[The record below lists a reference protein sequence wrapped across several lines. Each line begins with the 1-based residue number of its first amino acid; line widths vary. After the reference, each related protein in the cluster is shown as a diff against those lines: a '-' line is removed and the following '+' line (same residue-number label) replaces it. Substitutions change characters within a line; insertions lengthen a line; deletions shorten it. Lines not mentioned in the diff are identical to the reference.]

1 MKVKKLLCLGMAAL
15 LMCSNL
21 PQMEVHA
28 QGDTQA
34 EDYME
39 QNTEY
44 AAETNEIVSGK
55 CGDNVY
61 YEFNPSTETMRIY
74 GEGAMDD
81 FNRYDEHP
89 WYREEYAANIKKV
102 RIEEGVTSVG
112 RDAFYC
118 FKNRYGEYN
127 NDGCRNLISV
137 EIADTVTNIGD
148 YAFHNCPIEAIKFPD
163 GLETIGNSAFKDT
176 FLKEIKLGSSLKSI
190 GKEAFLSIDIQ
201 ELILP
206 PNVENIGYCCFE
218 SCNSLKKLS
227 VPDNCQMGGGVFS
240 YCKALEDV
248 EIGSNCK
255 IGGYAF
261 HGCDKLEN
269 VEISSNCEVGGYA
282 FYECTSLS
290 NVFIGEGSIAV
301 YDGTVSASGCIFRDC
316 TSLKTVLL
324 PDSWAFG
331 KYGYGNQFW
340 GCTNLTDIK
349 FSDTSTKYKVIDK
362 VIYSKDGSK
371 IVYYPQALREAEYE
385 ISDVTTEIVSGA
397 FEGQDYLEYVTIP
410 DSVQEIGGGAFRGCN
425 KLNNIIIPE
434 GVQEL
439 RDGVFGSCD
448 SLKAIVLPAS
458 LKEIAVIHKEN
469 GIGAFGGTSLNVIY
483 AKKGSYAQE
492 YAGDKFKQTIYCNFD
507 ADGGTVTPQKRPVIL
522 NEKYHKLPAPVK
534 EGYKFLGWYTEFG
547 NQVTD
552 KTIVSSES
560 SHTLYAHWES
570 GTKKQISDCEITLSS
585 ANYTYDG
592 TAKRPTVTVKNGSTT
607 LRNETDYTVSY
618 SNNVNVGTATV
629 TVTGR
634 GKYAGTV
641 SKNFTISE
649 KQRSFLWNQ
658 DNWNFNNSS
667 YQGYFS
673 SGKYI
678 DQINSTYLNK
688 LKNSLTNSEY
698 KAIFNNRSGWL
709 YDRFGGSCYG
719 MSSTS
724 LLAMENYLPY
734 SDYGSGATNLYHLRY
749 PLASD
754 SVSSLITYYQMLQVK
769 SVIQQQYRTVPNKSN
784 KENIQKIITLLD
796 NNSTVLIGFKKDGWG
811 GHAVLAYGY
820 EYGSYTWN
828 GISYQGCIK
837 ICDPNCS
844 KEYNGKCNIYF
855 NTNSYNWTIPY
866 YSSAPITSVSGAK
879 FNYVGA
885 DVNEIN
891 YGGYLS
897 RTSKVNVLD
906 YVARI
911 DAAAVS
917 ENRTVTKVSEVDG
930 NYFPQ
935 NTAPGDIVEDY
946 SYVLGGENAGTIGY
960 NLYDSGAAYKL
971 SQNNAEKLQLSIDY
985 EDCYLEG
992 GSAAGN
998 NIIFDNDG
1006 YVSVSG
1012 ESADYNISMT
1022 FDEDYPTDWF
1032 TIQIDGKKSNEA
1044 SLEKSDMGYILSG
1057 DNLQNVEVS
1066 ANNRQDSA
1074 HVRFTTKYQSAYI
1087 YELDKNTIGVKVD
1100 TDKNGTYETQIPTE
1114 ETHQYG
1120 SEWRTDAKSHW
1131 KECKCG
1137 EKSELSAHKFKWMID
1152 KKATVHESG
1161 LKHEECAVCGYKR
1174 NENTAID
1181 KLNNTPVKGQKLTDW
1196 KSGAV
1201 YKVINAKTK
1210 GGTVEYTK
1218 PLNNNTA
1225 NISVPSTVKID
1236 GISYK
1241 VTSIAANAF
1250 KNNKKITKVKIGN
1263 NITSI
1268 AKNSFSGCSKLKT
1281 LAIGNNVVSIGDN
1294 AFFNCMSLKT
1304 VTIPVKVKKIG
1315 KQVFGGCKKLKT
1327 IKISTKKLVSK
1338 NVGSKAFAKID
1349 PKATVKVP
1357 ASCLK
1362 SYKKLLQKKGL
1373 NGKSRK

>member
-1 MKVKKLLCLGMAAL
+1 M
-15 LMCSNL
+15 
-21 PQMEVHA
+21 
-28 QGDTQA
+28 
-34 EDYME
+34 
-39 QNTEY
+39 
-44 AAETNEIVSGK
+44 
-55 CGDNVY
+55 
-61 YEFNPSTETMRIY
+61 
-74 GEGAMDD
+74 MD
-81 FNRYDEHP
+81 
-89 WYREEYAANIKKV
+89 
-102 RIEEGVTSVG
+102 
-112 RDAFYC
+112 
-118 FKNRYGEYN
+118 
-127 NDGCRNLISV
+127 V

-248 EIGSNCK
+248 EIGSNYK

-618 SNNVNVGTATV
+618 
-629 TVTGR
+629 
-634 GKYAGTV
+634 
-641 SKNFTISE
+641 
-649 KQRSFLWNQ
+649 
-658 DNWNFNNSS
+658 
-667 YQGYFS
+667 
-673 SGKYI
+673 
-678 DQINSTYLNK
+678 
-688 LKNSLTNSEY
+688 
-698 KAIFNNRSGWL
+698 
-709 YDRFGGSCYG
+709 
-719 MSSTS
+719 
-724 LLAMENYLPY
+724 
-734 SDYGSGATNLYHLRY
+734 
-749 PLASD
+749 
-754 SVSSLITYYQMLQVK
+754 
-769 SVIQQQYRTVPNKSN
+769 
-784 KENIQKIITLLD
+784 
-796 NNSTVLIGFKKDGWG
+796 
-811 GHAVLAYGY
+811 
-820 EYGSYTWN
+820 
-828 GISYQGCIK
+828 GI
-837 ICDPNCS
+837 
-844 KEYNGKCNIYF
+844 
-855 NTNSYNWTIPY
+855 W
-866 YSSAPITSVSGAK
+866 
-879 FNYVGA
+879 
-885 DVNEIN
+885 
-891 YGGYLS
+891 S
-897 RTSKVNVLD
+897 RT
-906 YVARI
+906 
-911 DAAAVS
+911 
-917 ENRTVTKVSEVDG
+917 
-930 NYFPQ
+930 
-935 NTAPGDIVEDY
+935 
-946 SYVLGGENAGTIGY
+946 
-960 NLYDSGAAYKL
+960 
-971 SQNNAEKLQLSIDY
+971 
-985 EDCYLEG
+985 
-992 GSAAGN
+992 
-998 NIIFDNDG
+998 
-1006 YVSVSG
+1006 
-1012 ESADYNISMT
+1012 
-1022 FDEDYPTDWF
+1022 
-1032 TIQIDGKKSNEA
+1032 
-1044 SLEKSDMGYILSG
+1044 
-1057 DNLQNVEVS
+1057 
-1066 ANNRQDSA
+1066 
-1074 HVRFTTKYQSAYI
+1074 
-1087 YELDKNTIGVKVD
+1087 
-1100 TDKNGTYETQIPTE
+1100 
-1114 ETHQYG
+1114 
-1120 SEWRTDAKSHW
+1120 
-1131 KECKCG
+1131 
-1137 EKSELSAHKFKWMID
+1137 
-1152 KKATVHESG
+1152 
-1161 LKHEECAVCGYKR
+1161 
-1174 NENTAID
+1174 
-1181 KLNNTPVKGQKLTDW
+1181 
-1196 KSGAV
+1196 
-1201 YKVINAKTK
+1201 
-1210 GGTVEYTK
+1210 
-1218 PLNNNTA
+1218 
-1225 NISVPSTVKID
+1225 
-1236 GISYK
+1236 
-1241 VTSIAANAF
+1241 
-1250 KNNKKITKVKIGN
+1250 
-1263 NITSI
+1263 
-1268 AKNSFSGCSKLKT
+1268 
-1281 LAIGNNVVSIGDN
+1281 
-1294 AFFNCMSLKT
+1294 
-1304 VTIPVKVKKIG
+1304 
-1315 KQVFGGCKKLKT
+1315 
-1327 IKISTKKLVSK
+1327 
-1338 NVGSKAFAKID
+1338 
-1349 PKATVKVP
+1349 
-1357 ASCLK
+1357 
-1362 SYKKLLQKKGL
+1362 
-1373 NGKSRK
+1373 